1 VRALGAALL
10 FALCAPATA
19 VEDLGALEVVGQ
31 REQSL
36 EQTRRDRYEC
46 HNWSVAQTGETP
58 LAVPAGEPEPQDA
71 DRDRRRERIDR
82 TIAGAVIGAGL
93 GSLFGNGRRHDAG
106 ERVLAGAAVG
116 AAIGAAT
123 ADGRGREAEA
133 EVAEP
138 SNYLRALTACLE
150 GRGYSVQLPTD
161 AGMDARGR
169 ATQGAVAD
177 AELTASR

>member
-1 VRALGAALL
+1 MSSSSAVRALVAATLV
-10 FALCAPATA
+10 ALCVPVAA

-31 REQSL
+31 RGQSL
-36 EQTRRDRYEC
+36 EQARRDRYEC
-46 HNWSVAQTGETP
+46 HNWSVAQTGEAP
-58 LAVPAGEPEPQDA
+58 LAVTGDEPEPQDA
-71 DRDRRRERIDR
+71 ARDRRRDRIDR

-123 ADGRGREAEA
+123 ADSRGREAEA

-150 GRGYSVQLPTD
+150 GRGYSVHLPT
-161 AGMDARGR
+161 
-169 ATQGAVAD
+169 QE
-177 AELTASR
+177 ELTASR